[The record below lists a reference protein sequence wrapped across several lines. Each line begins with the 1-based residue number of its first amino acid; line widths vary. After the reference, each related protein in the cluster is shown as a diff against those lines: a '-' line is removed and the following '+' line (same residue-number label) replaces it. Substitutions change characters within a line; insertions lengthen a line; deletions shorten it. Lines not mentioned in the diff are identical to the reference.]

1 MLRLLMRIEGLYKH
15 FLYTP
20 TNFLPVWEESD
31 GLLGLL
37 PKETILMELADLS
50 VADREFTRIPEEYLI
65 REIPESLL
73 GYFQKQR
80 TIPVLNSFGERK
92 EDWDKPRLMAELS
105 RSSWVAKGA
114 EKPAQQS
121 PELQAEDRTKQ
132 SQWFMEVIL
141 QNFPD
146 GLLATDLDGHAV
158 FYNETFEKDIL
169 TRKWFRDSI
178 LYAEKLLKEMS
189 KDLLGNYLKTHELR
203 LDEGKIS
210 VQTFVQDLDSLVRVS
225 VLRQKGKPLG
235 YLYHF
240 SPIRAKLNSQDEDG
254 MEFPSVTEA
263 FGQKLPLET
272 MLKEVEGSYIYHT
285 LKRNQENVSHA
296 ALDLGVPRT
305 TLQNRIKFLDLGAR
319 FKLNKDQPI
328 PRKKTGKSVPSR
340 KPQTSPKS
348 LPLET
353 KPKIAAKKKQSV
365 PKKKTSSKKKAKG
378 K

>member
-1 MLRLLMRIEGLYKH
+1 MKIEGLYKH

-20 TNFLPVWEESD
+20 TGFLPVWEEGS

-37 PKETILMELADLS
+37 PKERVLMELADLS

-80 TIPVLNSFGERK
+80 TIPVLNSFGEK
-92 EDWDKPRLMAELS
+92 KDEWDKPRLMAELS
-105 RSSWVAKGA
+105 RSSWVVEQE
-114 EKPAQQS
+114 EKRTSS
-121 PELQAEDRTKQ
+121 PENSAEDRAKQ

-146 GLLATDLDGHAV
+146 GLLATDLDGHTV
-158 FYNETFEKDIL
+158 FYNETFESEVL
-169 TRKWFRDSI
+169 PRKWFRDSI
-178 LYAEKLLKEMS
+178 LQAEKLLKEMS
-189 KDLLGNYLKTHELR
+189 KDLLGNYLKAHELR

-210 VQTFVQDLDSLVRVS
+210 VQTFVTDLECLVRVS

-240 SPIRAKLNSQDEDG
+240 SSVGTKLNGADG
-254 MEFPSVTEA
+254 EGLEFPSVTEA

-305 TLQNRIKFLDLGAR
+305 TLQNRIKFLDLGSR
-319 FKLNKDQPI
+319 FKLSKDQPI
-328 PRKKTGKSVPSR
+328 PRKKVGKSALPK
-340 KPQTSPKS
+340 KPQPVPKAVVPEPKS
-348 LPLET
+348 
-353 KPKIAAKKKQSV
+353 KSSAKKRTPN
-365 PKKKTSSKKKAKG
+365 PKKKSASKKKTKG